1 MKHYFEMRK
10 DLILEND
17 LVFLK
22 TNKDVNKRLLLND
35 HCLDE
40 LMKFYHNKQGH
51 LGQDRVIHIFQ
62 NRFYWPSMTSQI
74 KLWISSCKV
83 CWETSI

>member
-1 MKHYFEMRK
+1 MYLEKNANVLNWKEVQHQDRDICFVIDNIIGNNVITKVDIIRESSYVKHYFEMRK

-40 LMKFYHNKQGH
+40 F
-51 LGQDRVIHIFQ
+51 I
-62 NRFYWPSMTSQI
+62 
-74 KLWISSCKV
+74 
-83 CWETSI
+83 